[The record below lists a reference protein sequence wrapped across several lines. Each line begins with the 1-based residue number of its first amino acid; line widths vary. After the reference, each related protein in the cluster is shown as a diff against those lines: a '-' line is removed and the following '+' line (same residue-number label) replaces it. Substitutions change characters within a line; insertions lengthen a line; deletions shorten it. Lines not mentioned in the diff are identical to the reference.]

1 MFLAAELLSI
11 FSILTAN
18 HTCNFLVEIHQLRTL
33 QANNHWRKTEMIK
46 RLKNRKL
53 VYSSMRNSLSTSPLR
68 EICVVKSKDANNWK
82 HYHPCTLCVIV
93 PTQQC
98 SLPMPRQSKYS
109 TEIQIV
115 SNVLMIPMLK
125 LNHPI
130 TEAVASI
137 GISKYSR
144 QYSSS
149 KASYE
154 IEITRE
160 QNIVVANLIWSFIRL
175 FMNAS
180 NTIDS
185 TVRQP
190 FRTLIIV
197 IRPLVAPL
205 WRGDPSFF
213 NRFLFMRSNS
223 PSFELP
229 SIASL
234 RNKNH
239 HHLHDQI
246 WIGQI
251 VKISHFCDPILRPD

>member
-1 MFLAAELLSI
+1 
-11 FSILTAN
+11 
-18 HTCNFLVEIHQLRTL
+18 
-33 QANNHWRKTEMIK
+33 MIK
-46 RLKNRKL
+46 CLKNRKL
-53 VYSSMRNSLSTSPLR
+53 VSRFMRDSLSTSSLR
-68 EICVVKSKDANNWK
+68 EICVVKSKDASNWK
-82 HYHPCTLCVIV
+82 YYHPCTLYVIF
-93 PTQQC
+93 PPIANAETIKILNGD
-98 SLPMPRQSKYS
+98 S
-109 TEIQIV
+109 IV

-229 SIASL
+229 CIASL

>member
-1 MFLAAELLSI
+1 
-11 FSILTAN
+11 
-18 HTCNFLVEIHQLRTL
+18 
-33 QANNHWRKTEMIK
+33 MIK

-115 SNVLMIPMLK
+115 SNVRMIPMFK

-130 TEAVASI
+130 IEAVASI

-144 QYSSS
+144 QYSCS
-149 KASYE
+149 KASYQT
-154 IEITRE
+154 EITRE
-160 QNIVVANLIWSFIRL
+160 QNIAVAANLIWSFIRL
-175 FMNAS
+175 FMFAS
-180 NTIDS
+180 NMIHS
-185 TVRQP
+185 NVRQP
-190 FRTLIIV
+190 FRTLIVI

-205 WRGDPSFF
+205 RRGDPSFF

-246 WIGQI
+246 WMGQI
-251 VKISHFCDPILRPD
+251 VKISRFCDAILRRD